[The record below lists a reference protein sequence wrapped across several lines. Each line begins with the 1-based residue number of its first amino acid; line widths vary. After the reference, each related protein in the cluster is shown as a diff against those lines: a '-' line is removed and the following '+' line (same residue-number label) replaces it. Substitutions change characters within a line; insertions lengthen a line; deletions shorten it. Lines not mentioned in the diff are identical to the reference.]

1 MERESFVV
9 HAEYLEDLSEKYR
22 AEFSAYICNFGIFSI
37 EPDFSGFAPE
47 IAELKSTI
55 WLKIK
60 RRIEADSL
68 AYDRKIK
75 NLKQSKS
82 SATVRTPTNGYRN
95 TENNASD
102 DRQTIIGT
110 PTDIFRNT
118 ENDVSDDRL
127 DDRTEP
133 LGDRTG
139 GVNDIE
145 FVNDTVNENVCVSE
159 FAGGTPAGTHAA
171 PELPSEKYSDTIFG
185 IFRDANLPC
194 CGNNKVSFM
203 QRDFAQGIGYLH
215 KAIPN
220 LHSDEVIQAC
230 RNYASLAQNPDLYK
244 GYGKHLS
251 FDSLARKEWFKS
263 LLPSDFNESDFLT
276 YGGKESGGAENAES
290 KKRTPEQAELELFSQ
305 IQANSEFIPAI
316 FNYYRDDWIRDGCP
330 TGASYMDFQRKKE
343 LAPYGQKLKKQFLEK
358 RGG

>member
-22 AEFSAYICNFGIFSI
+22 AEFSAYICNFGIFGM
-37 EPDFSGFAPE
+37 EPDFSGFDAE
-47 IAELKSTI
+47 VAELKATI

-75 NLKQSKS
+75 NLKQNKS
-82 SATVRTPTNGYRN
+82 SATVRTPTN
-95 TENNASD
+95 D
-102 DRQTIIGT
+102 
-110 PTDIFRNT
+110 FRTT
-118 ENDVSDDRL
+118 ENDVSDDRT

-263 LLPSDFNESDFLT
+263 LLPSDFNESNFLT

-305 IQANSEFIPAI
+305 IQTNSEFIPAI

>member
-22 AEFSAYICNFGIFSI
+22 AEFSAYICNFGIFGI
-37 EPDFSGFAPE
+37 EPDFSGFDAE

-55 WLKIK
+55 WLKTK

-75 NLKQSKS
+75 NLKQNKS
-82 SATVRTPTNGYRN
+82 SATVRTPTN
-95 TENNASD
+95 D
-102 DRQTIIGT
+102 
-110 PTDIFRNT
+110 FRTT
-118 ENDVSDDRL
+118 ENDVSDDRT

-159 FAGGTPAGTHAA
+159 FAGGTPAGTRAA

-316 FNYYRDDWIRDGCP
+316 FNYYRDDWIQDGCP